1 MTVFPSLYPEVALS
15 DMSITERLFQGLEGR
30 PDDVAIIDGPTGR
43 ALTSAALV
51 DRIRALA
58 GGLVERGFAPGRTI
72 AILAPNCPEYAVVFH
87 GVAFAG
93 GTITTLNPT
102 YTAPE
107 IQHQLRDAG
116 AVMLVTIPALAD
128 LARAGMKGTPVTDLV
143 VIGGGAEGA
152 LSLDDL
158 MGPPQAAQAPVDLDR
173 FAVVLPYSSGTTGRP
188 KGVMLSHRNIVTNV
202 NQLAVPTGIERGET
216 VIAFLPFF
224 HIYGMTVLMNLVLGQ
239 EGRLV
244 TMPRFDLEQ
253 FLHLIQTHGVSRLY
267 IVPPVALALAKHP
280 LVAQYDM
287 SSVRFIFSGAAPLS
301 AEVEI
306 AVGERLGAESI
317 QGYGMTEMS
326 PVSHSTY
333 RGKPRH
339 GSSGQAVPNTECR
352 IVEPETGRDLG
363 PDEEGELW
371 VRGPQVMMGYLN
383 NAEATAATLTND
395 GWLKTGD
402 LAVIDGDGYMFIRD
416 RLKELIKYKGF
427 AVAPAEVEAALIAH
441 EKIID
446 AAVVGKPDDEAG
458 ELPVAFVVA
467 APDAELDGAA
477 VMAHLE
483 GCLAHYKQPAEVR
496 FVDSVPKSASGKI
509 LRRFLRDELRAEG
522 AERP

>member
-1 MTVFPSLYPEVALS
+1 MTIFSNLYPEVSLS
-15 DMSITERLFQGLEGR
+15 DLSITERLFQGLEGR
-30 PDDVAIIDGPTGR
+30 PDDVAIIDGPSGQTMTAS
-43 ALTSAALV
+43 ALM
-51 DRIRALA
+51 DQIKRLA
-58 GGLVERGFAPGRTI
+58 GGLTARGSLPGKTI
-72 AILAPNCPEYAVVFH
+72 AILAPNCPDYAVVFH

-107 IQHQLRDAG
+107 IQHQLRDSG
-116 AVMLVTIPALAD
+116 AAMLITIPALAD
-128 LARAGMKGTPVTDLV
+128 LAREGMKDTPTSELV
-143 VIGGGAEGA
+143 VIGGGVDDA

-158 MGPPQAAQAPVDLDR
+158 MGAPQEAQAAVDLDT
-173 FAVVLPYSSGTTGRP
+173 FPVVLPYSSGTTGRP

-202 NQLAVPTGIERGET
+202 NQLAVPTDMRPGET

-224 HIYGMTVLMNLVLGQ
+224 HIYGMTVLMNLALAR
-239 EGRLV
+239 EARLV
-244 TMPRFDLEQ
+244 TMPRFDLEL
-253 FLHLIQTHGVSRLY
+253 FLQLIQTHAVNRLY

-280 LVAQYDM
+280 MVDQYDM
-287 SSVRFIFSGAAPLS
+287 SSVHSIFSGAAPLS
-301 AEVEI
+301 AEVEE
-306 AVGERLGAESI
+306 AVGKRLGAESI

-352 IVEPETGRDLG
+352 IVDPETGRDMG

-383 NAEATAATLTND
+383 NPEATAATKTED

-402 LAVIDGDGYMFIRD
+402 LAVIDADGYMFIRD

-427 AVAPAEVEAALIAH
+427 AVAPAEVEAALIGH
-441 EKIID
+441 DQVID

-458 ELPVAFVVA
+458 ELPIAFVVA
-467 APDAELDGAA
+467 APGAEIGQPE
-477 VMAHLE
+477 MQAHVE
-483 GCLAHYKQPAEVR
+483 GCLAHYKHPAEFR

-509 LRRFLRDELRAEG
+509 LRRFLRDELRAE
-522 AERP
+522 R

>member
-1 MTVFPSLYPEVALS
+1 MTIFPSLYPEVAQSDLS
-15 DMSITERLFQGLEGR
+15 ISERLFQGLETR

-43 ALTSAALV
+43 HMTAAGLM
-51 DRIRALA
+51 DQIRALA
-58 GGLVERGFAPGRTI
+58 GGLTARGSAPGRTI

-107 IQHQLRDAG
+107 IQHQLQDAG
-116 AVMLVTIPALAD
+116 AVMVITIPALAD
-128 LARAGMKGTPVTDLV
+128 LARAGMADTPAEELV
-143 VIGGGAEGA
+143 VIGGGGEGA

-158 MGPPQAAQAPVDLDR
+158 MGPAQAAQSPVGLDS
-173 FAVVLPYSSGTTGRP
+173 FPVVLPYSSGTTGRP

-202 NQLAVPTGIERGET
+202 NQLALPTELQPGET

-224 HIYGMTVLMNLVLGQ
+224 HIYGMTVLMNLILG
-239 EGRLV
+239 EKGRLV

-253 FLHLIQTHGVSRLY
+253 FLQLIQTHGVNRLY

-280 LVAQYDM
+280 MVDQYDM
-287 SSVRFIFSGAAPLS
+287 SSVRYIFSGAAPLG
-301 AEVEI
+301 AEVEE
-306 AVGERLGAESI
+306 AVGQRLQAESI

-333 RGKPRH
+333 KGKPRH
-339 GSSGQAVPNTECR
+339 GSSGQAVPGTECR
-352 IVEPETGRDLG
+352 IVEPESGADLG

-383 NAEATAATLTND
+383 NPEATAATLTKD

-402 LAVIDGDGYMFIRD
+402 LAVIDGQGYMFIRD

-427 AVAPAEVEAALIAH
+427 QVAPAEVEAALIAH
-441 EKIID
+441 DQVID

-458 ELPVAFVVA
+458 ELPIAFVVS
-467 APDAELDGAA
+467 APGAGIGQA
-477 VMAHLE
+477 DMRTHLQ
-483 GCLAHYKQPAEVR
+483 GCLAHYKHPVEFR

-522 AERP
+522 VKS